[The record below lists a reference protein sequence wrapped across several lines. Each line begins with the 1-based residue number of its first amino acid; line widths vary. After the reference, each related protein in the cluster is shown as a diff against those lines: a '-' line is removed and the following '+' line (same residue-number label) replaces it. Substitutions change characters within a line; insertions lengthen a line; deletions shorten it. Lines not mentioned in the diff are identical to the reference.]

1 MADQR
6 NLETVAWDVA
16 LRKAMASSPGLQTQA
31 ALASKSGV
39 SQSTIGRILRR
50 EGHPASAK
58 IERIAKAL
66 GMSLIDL
73 ANMARDHEL
82 DKQPGGRPNALHRPQ
97 LVPLISLVQAG
108 AFVEAVDNY
117 LPGDAED
124 WVALPTGRCGPK
136 TFALRVIGESMEPDY
151 QNGDIIFVDPDVVA
165 EQGKAVV
172 VRLDERNEVTFK
184 KLVIDGQ
191 RRYLRP
197 LNPSWQTQII
207 DLSPDARIVGVVI
220 GRWGEK

>member
-1 MADQR
+1 VADQSD
-6 NLETVAWDVA
+6 LEDVAWDVA
-16 LRKAMASSPGLQTQA
+16 LKKAMASSPGLQTQA

-50 EGHPASAK
+50 EGHTSSRK

-66 GMSLIDL
+66 GMSFGDL
-73 ANMARDHEL
+73 VKMARDDVVDE
-82 DKQPGGRPNALHRPQ
+82 QPGGRPNALDPPR
-97 LVPLISLVQAG
+97 LVPLKSWVQAG

-117 LPGDAED
+117 PPGDAEA

-151 QNGDIIFVDPDVVA
+151 QNGDIIFVDPDVTA
-165 EQGKAVV
+165 EHGKAVV
-172 VRLDERNEVTFK
+172 VSLDERNEVTFK

-207 DLSPDARIVGVVI
+207 DLSPDAKIVGVVI

>member
-1 MADQR
+1 VADQSY
-6 NLETVAWDVA
+6 LEAVAWDVA

-50 EGHPASAK
+50 EGNPASAK

-66 GMSLIDL
+66 GMSLVDL
-73 ANMARDHEL
+73 ANMARDDEV
-82 DKQPGGRPNALHRPQ
+82 DKQAAGRPNAFNPPQ
-97 LVPLISLVQAG
+97 LVRLISWVQAG

-117 LPGDAED
+117 PPGDAED

-151 QNGDIIFVDPDVVA
+151 QNGDIIFVDPDVTA

-172 VRLDERNEVTFK
+172 VCLDERNEVTFK